1 MKTRIYLIRHAEAEG
16 NLYRRSQGQYNSN
29 VTCLGRAQI
38 AALAERFRDVPLD
51 ALWSSDLY
59 RTQST
64 ASAIRKYHPALELN
78 LEPRLR
84 EIDVG
89 VWEDMPW
96 GNISLDYPEQMFYFS
111 HDPARWSV
119 PGGEPYE
126 AVQARMRAVV
136 LELAERYPGGS
147 VAAVS
152 HGLAM
157 RSLLCSIFGVPS
169 EEIDRIPY
177 GDNTSV
183 TLLTAEDGKLAV
195 EWYNDASHLTERGI
209 STFARQGW
217 WREKAKQTPAAKVY
231 SHFAP
236 LDPRRESELYT
247 RLYEATWRESHGS
260 LNGFTPAVYLHSA
273 GQHADQDP
281 RCIMKLFTG
290 EEFAGIIEL
299 DPNRGAE
306 DGAGWISLV
315 YLEPGA
321 RGRRLG
327 VQLIGHAVSF
337 FRREGRRSLRLHV
350 AYDNESAF
358 GFYEHIGF
366 RDVGRTRGALGP
378 LHLMEMD
385 IRQRIIPPEE
395 IG

>member
-16 NLYRRSQGQYNSN
+16 NLYRRSHGHYNSN
-29 VTCLGRAQI
+29 VTGLGRVQLS
-38 AALAERFRDVPLD
+38 ALAERFREVPLD
-51 ALWSSDLY
+51 ALWSSDLN

-64 ASAIRKYHPALELN
+64 ASAIRKYHPELELH

-84 EIDVG
+84 EICVG
-89 VWEDMPW
+89 VWEDTPW
-96 GNISLDYPEQMFYFS
+96 GNLSLDYPEQMQFFS

-119 PGGEPYE
+119 PGGESY
-126 AVQARMRAVV
+126 AALQARMRAVM
-136 LELAERYPGGS
+136 LELAERYPGGN
-147 VAAVS
+147 VAVVS
-152 HGLAM
+152 HGLAI
-157 RSLLCSIFGVPS
+157 RSLLCSILGIPS
-169 EEIDRIPY
+169 DGIDRMPY

-183 TLLTAEDGKLAV
+183 ALLTAEDGELAAA
-195 EWYNDASHLTERGI
+195 WYNDASHLAERGI

-217 WREKAKQTPAAKVY
+217 WREKAKQAPAAKVY
-231 SHFAP
+231 SHFVP
-236 LDPRRESELYT
+236 LDPRKESELYT
-247 RLYEATWRESHGS
+247 RLYAATWKESHGT
-260 LNGFTPAVYLHSA
+260 LEGFTPAVYLHSA
-273 GQHADQDP
+273 EQHAEQDA

-290 EEFAGIIEL
+290 ERFAGIVEL
-299 DPNRGAE
+299 DPKRGAE

-315 YLEPGA
+315 YLEPDV

-337 FRREGRRSLRLHV
+337 FRREGRSSLQLHV
-350 AYDNESAF
+350 AYDNEKAV

-366 RDVGRTRGALGP
+366 RDVGRSRGALGP

-395 IG
+395 I